1 MKMNDDE
8 FDELYEKYENSKFRQ
23 QKMSG
28 KRPMPTISCV
38 TVIFVS
44 IGVFFILMGI
54 IMLIFTAIIYE
65 IKERFDDQC
74 HGVKAEKNCTIEVSI
89 KKNMKKPIEFY
100 MQIEDIT
107 PNLKDNKYYKD
118 DGHTEM
124 KEDDFNY
131 TFTIASLSGYLI
143 GKQFKG
149 VREYNDWK
157 DHSRIKPFSNPRFY
171 LGNIAKG
178 EHNPDYP
185 DFEASKKIRID
196 IYTNVSIYKED
207 NIKRYIIITETN
219 AFGGKNWVLGIF
231 YLVFGL
237 LCLIA
242 SIIFI
247 NAFNNFHKKV

>member
-1 MKMNDDE
+1 MNDEE

-89 KKNMKKPIEFY
+89 KKNMKQPIEFY
-100 MQIEDIT
+100 MQVEDIT
-107 PNLKDNKYYKD
+107 LNLENEKYYKD
-118 DGHTEM
+118 DGHT
-124 KEDDFNY
+124 KIEDYYLFYLLNY
-131 TFTIASLSGYLI
+131 NFTISKLSGETIYNTIFNGSEEYL
-143 GKQFKG
+143 
-149 VREYNDWK
+149 NWK
-157 DHSRIKPFSNPRFY
+157 KNNRAKPFSNPRFY
-171 LGNIAKG
+171 LGNITNKTLKF
-178 EHNPDYP
+178 D
-185 DFEASKKIRID
+185 ASKKFRID
-196 IYTNVSIYKED
+196 IWTNVSISRED
-207 NIKRYIIITETN
+207 NIKRYIIITETS

-231 YLVFGL
+231 YLIFGL

>member
-1 MKMNDDE
+1 MNDEE

-38 TVIFVS
+38 TVIFVT

-65 IKERFDDQC
+65 IKERFDDKC
-74 HGVKAEKNCTIEVSI
+74 HGVDAGLNCTIEVSI

-100 MQIEDIT
+100 MQVEDIT
-107 PNLKDNKYYKD
+107 QNLENKIYYKD
-118 DGHTEM
+118 DGHT
-124 KEDDFNY
+124 KIKVDYFNY
-131 TFTIASLSGYLI
+131 NFTIARLSGI
-143 GKQFKG
+143 SIHNETITFNGST
-149 VREYNDWK
+149 EYIKMEEKN
-157 DHSRIKPFSNPRFY
+157 RIKPFSNPRFY
-171 LGNIAKG
+171 LGKITKDDTDL
-178 EHNPDYP
+178 EFD
-185 DFEASKKIRID
+185 ASKKIRINIKTSVD
-196 IYTNVSIYKED
+196 IKRED

-219 AFGGKNWVLGIF
+219 AFGGKNWVIGIF
-231 YLVFGL
+231 YLIFGL

>member
-1 MKMNDDE
+1 MNDEE

-38 TVIFVS
+38 TVIFVT

-65 IKERFDDQC
+65 IKERFDDKC
-74 HGVKAEKNCTIEVSI
+74 HGVHAGYNCTIEISI

-100 MQIEDIT
+100 MEIEDIT
-107 PNLKDNKYYKD
+107 PNLENNTYYKD
-118 DGHTEM
+118 DGHTEI
-124 KEDDFNY
+124 KEVDFNY
-131 TFTIASLSGYLI
+131 TFTIASLSGLSI
-143 GKQFKG
+143 GKQFNG
-149 VREYNDWK
+149 AREYINWGK
-157 DHSRIKPFSNPRFY
+157 QRIKPFSNPRFY
-171 LGNIAKG
+171 LGNIDKNDTNY
-178 EHNPDYP
+178 EFD
-185 DFEASKKIRID
+185 ASKKIRIN
-196 IYTNVSIYKED
+196 IYTSVDIKRED
-207 NIKRYIIITETN
+207 NIKRYIIITEIN

-231 YLVFGL
+231 YLIFGL

>member
-1 MKMNDDE
+1 MNDEE

-23 QKMSG
+23 QKMNG

-65 IKERFDDQC
+65 IKERFDDKC
-74 HGVKAEKNCTIEVSI
+74 HGVHKDNICTIEVSI

-107 PNLKDNKYYKD
+107 PNLENNAYYKD
-118 DGHTEM
+118 DGYTEINE
-124 KEDDFNY
+124 KDFNY
-131 TFTIASLSGYLI
+131 IFTIASISGLSINMTFEGS
-143 GKQFKG
+143 
-149 VREYNDWK
+149 REYIEMEKKN
-157 DHSRIKPFSNPRFY
+157 RIKPFSNPRFY
-171 LGNIAKG
+171 LGNITKDNTDL
-178 EHNPDYP
+178 EFD
-185 DFEASKKIRID
+185 ASKKIRID
-196 IYTNVSIYKED
+196 IHTSVDIKRED

-231 YLVFGL
+231 YLIFGL